1 MAGPKRDEAKSILS
15 YVRQELRYMD
25 EDLRN
30 DGLLPELS
38 SLRSVYEQLS
48 TLLELSDGRRKKKDK
63 PSFSEDK
70 NDLMERQLSLKINK
84 NSSSKFAKEV
94 QNQLNAYFARKLKKF
109 DVPVHIEGS
118 EFSLKVFKE
127 MSKIPYGKTKSYK
140 QVAEKI
146 KEPKSARAV
155 GRVSGS
161 NKIPIIIPCHRIVGS
176 NGELVGYSGGGGLL
190 FKSYLQ
196 LLEKA

>member
-1 MAGPKRDEAKSILS
+1 MNQKIFQVDNLHYHFRITYSKNKL
-15 YVRQELRYMD
+15 YNL
-25 EDLRN
+25 
-30 DGLLPELS
+30 
-38 SLRSVYEQLS
+38 
-48 TLLELSDGRRKKKDK
+48 
-63 PSFSEDK
+63 SFSEDK
-70 NDLMERQLSLKINK
+70 NNLIEKQLSLKISN
-84 NSSSKFAKEV
+84 NTTSKFAKEV
-94 QNQLNAYFARKLKKF
+94 QNQLNAYFQRRLKKF
-109 DVPVHIEGS
+109 DIPVHIEGS

-140 QVAEKI
+140 QIAEKI

-161 NKIPIIIPCHRIVGS
+161 NKIPIVIPCHRIVGS

-196 LLEKA
+196 LLEKS

>member
-1 MAGPKRDEAKSILS
+1 MNQKIFQVDNLHYHFRITYSKNKL
-15 YVRQELRYMD
+15 YNL
-25 EDLRN
+25 
-30 DGLLPELS
+30 
-38 SLRSVYEQLS
+38 
-48 TLLELSDGRRKKKDK
+48 
-63 PSFSEDK
+63 SFSEDK
-70 NDLMERQLSLKINK
+70 NNLIEKQLSLKISN
-84 NSSSKFAKEV
+84 NTTSKFAKEV
-94 QNQLNAYFARKLKKF
+94 QNQLNAYFQRRLKKF
-109 DVPVHIEGS
+109 DIPVHIEGS

-127 MSKIPYGKTKSYK
+127 MSKIPYGKTKSNK

-196 LLEKA
+196 LLEKS

>member
-1 MAGPKRDEAKSILS
+1 MNQKIFQVDNLHYHFRITYSKNKLYNLS
-15 YVRQELRYMD
+15 FAD
-25 EDLRN
+25 
-30 DGLLPELS
+30 S
-38 SLRSVYEQLS
+38 
-48 TLLELSDGRRKKKDK
+48 
-63 PSFSEDK
+63 K
-70 NDLMERQLSLKINK
+70 NNLIEKQLSLKISN
-84 NSSSKFAKEV
+84 NTTSKFAKEV
-94 QNQLNAYFARKLKKF
+94 QNQLNAYFQRRLKKF
-109 DVPVHIEGS
+109 DIPIHIEGS

-196 LLEKA
+196 LLEKS

>member
-1 MAGPKRDEAKSILS
+1 MNQKIFQVDNLHYHFRITYSKNKL
-15 YVRQELRYMD
+15 YNL
-25 EDLRN
+25 
-30 DGLLPELS
+30 
-38 SLRSVYEQLS
+38 
-48 TLLELSDGRRKKKDK
+48 
-63 PSFSEDK
+63 SFSEDK
-70 NDLMERQLSLKINK
+70 NNLIEKQLSLKISNDTT
-84 NSSSKFAKEV
+84 SKFAKEV
-94 QNQLNAYFARKLKKF
+94 QNQLNAYFQRRLKKF
-109 DVPVHIEGS
+109 DIPVHIEGS

-140 QVAEKI
+140 QIAEKI

-196 LLEKA
+196 LLEKS

>member
-1 MAGPKRDEAKSILS
+1 MNQKIFQVDNLHYHFRITYSKNKL
-15 YVRQELRYMD
+15 YNL
-25 EDLRN
+25 
-30 DGLLPELS
+30 
-38 SLRSVYEQLS
+38 
-48 TLLELSDGRRKKKDK
+48 
-63 PSFSEDK
+63 SFSEDK
-70 NDLMERQLSLKINK
+70 NNLIEKQLSLKISN
-84 NSSSKFAKEV
+84 NTTSKFAKEV
-94 QNQLNAYFARKLKKF
+94 QNQLNAYFQRRLKKF
-109 DVPVHIEGS
+109 DIPVHIEGS

-176 NGELVGYSGGGGLL
+176 NGELVGYSSGGGLL

-196 LLEKA
+196 LLEKS

>member
-1 MAGPKRDEAKSILS
+1 MNQKIFQVDNLHYHFRITYSKNKL
-15 YVRQELRYMD
+15 YNL
-25 EDLRN
+25 
-30 DGLLPELS
+30 
-38 SLRSVYEQLS
+38 
-48 TLLELSDGRRKKKDK
+48 
-63 PSFSEDK
+63 SFSEDK
-70 NDLMERQLSLKINK
+70 NNLIEKQLSLKISN
-84 NSSSKFAKEV
+84 NITSKFAKEV
-94 QNQLNAYFARKLKKF
+94 QNQLNAYFQRRLKKF
-109 DVPVHIEGS
+109 DIPVHIEGS

-161 NKIPIIIPCHRIVGS
+161 NKIPIVIPCHRIVGS
-176 NGELVGYSGGGGLL
+176 TGELVGYSGGGGLL

-196 LLEKA
+196 LLEKS

>member
-1 MAGPKRDEAKSILS
+1 MNKKIFQILNLPFYFRIIYS
-15 YVRQELRYMD
+15 DDKLYELTFADRK
-25 EDLRN
+25 N
-30 DGLLPELS
+30 QLLD
-38 SLRSVYEQLS
+38 
-48 TLLELSDGRRKKKDK
+48 T
-63 PSFSEDK
+63 
-70 NDLMERQLSLKINK
+70 QLSLKILD
-84 NSSSKFAKEV
+84 NSSTRLGKEV
-94 QNQLNAYFARKLKKF
+94 QSQLIAYFDQKLKKF
-109 DVPVHIEGS
+109 DIPVHNEGS

-127 MSKIPYGKTKSYK
+127 MSNIPYGKTKSYK

-146 KEPKSARAV
+146 KQPKSARAV

>member
-1 MAGPKRDEAKSILS
+1 MNQKIFQVDNLHYHFRITYSKNKL
-15 YVRQELRYMD
+15 YNL
-25 EDLRN
+25 
-30 DGLLPELS
+30 
-38 SLRSVYEQLS
+38 
-48 TLLELSDGRRKKKDK
+48 
-63 PSFSEDK
+63 SFSDSK
-70 NDLMERQLSLKINK
+70 NNLIEKQLSLKISN
-84 NSSSKFAKEV
+84 NTTSKFAKEV
-94 QNQLNAYFARKLKKF
+94 QNQLNAYFQRRLKKF
-109 DVPVHIEGS
+109 DIPIHIEGS
-118 EFSLKVFKE
+118 EFSLKVFRE

-140 QVAEKI
+140 QIAEKI

-196 LLEKA
+196 LLEKS

>member
-1 MAGPKRDEAKSILS
+1 MNQKIFQVDNLHYHFRITYSKNKL
-15 YVRQELRYMD
+15 YNL
-25 EDLRN
+25 
-30 DGLLPELS
+30 
-38 SLRSVYEQLS
+38 
-48 TLLELSDGRRKKKDK
+48 
-63 PSFSEDK
+63 SFSEDK
-70 NDLMERQLSLKINK
+70 NNLIEKQLSLKISN
-84 NSSSKFAKEV
+84 NTTSKFAKEV
-94 QNQLNAYFARKLKKF
+94 QNQLNAYFQRRLKKF
-109 DVPVHIEGS
+109 DIPVHIEGS

-140 QVAEKI
+140 QIAEKI
-146 KEPKSARAV
+146 KEPKSSRAV

-196 LLEKA
+196 LLEKS

>member
-1 MAGPKRDEAKSILS
+1 MNQKIFQVDNLHYHFRITYSKNKL
-15 YVRQELRYMD
+15 YNL
-25 EDLRN
+25 
-30 DGLLPELS
+30 
-38 SLRSVYEQLS
+38 
-48 TLLELSDGRRKKKDK
+48 
-63 PSFSEDK
+63 SFSESK
-70 NDLMERQLSLKINK
+70 NNLIEKQLSLKISN
-84 NSSSKFAKEV
+84 NTTSKFAKEV
-94 QNQLNAYFARKLKKF
+94 QNQLNAYFQRRLKKF
-109 DVPVHIEGS
+109 DIPVHIEGS

-196 LLEKA
+196 LLEKS

>member
-1 MAGPKRDEAKSILS
+1 MNKKIFQILNLPFYFRIIYS
-15 YVRQELRYMD
+15 DDKLYELTFADRK
-25 EDLRN
+25 N
-30 DGLLPELS
+30 QLLD
-38 SLRSVYEQLS
+38 
-48 TLLELSDGRRKKKDK
+48 T
-63 PSFSEDK
+63 
-70 NDLMERQLSLKINK
+70 QLSLKILN
-84 NSSSKFAKEV
+84 NSSEKLGKEV
-94 QNQLNAYFARKLKKF
+94 QSQLIAYFDQKLKKF
-109 DVPVHIEGS
+109 DIPVHIEGS

-127 MSKIPYGKTKSYK
+127 MSSIPYGKTKSYK

-146 KEPKSARAV
+146 KQPKSARAV

-196 LLEKA
+196 LLEKT

>member
-1 MAGPKRDEAKSILS
+1 MNKKIFQIPNLPFYFRIIYSDDKL
-15 YVRQELRYMD
+15 YELTFADRK
-25 EDLRN
+25 N
-30 DGLLPELS
+30 QLLD
-38 SLRSVYEQLS
+38 
-48 TLLELSDGRRKKKDK
+48 T
-63 PSFSEDK
+63 
-70 NDLMERQLSLKINK
+70 QLSLKILD
-84 NSSSKFAKEV
+84 NSSTRLGKEV
-94 QNQLNAYFARKLKKF
+94 QSQLIAYFEQKLKKF
-109 DVPVHIEGS
+109 DIPVHIEGS

-127 MSKIPYGKTKSYK
+127 MSNIPYGKTKSYK

-146 KEPKSARAV
+146 KQPKSARAV

-196 LLEKA
+196 LLEKT

>member
-1 MAGPKRDEAKSILS
+1 MNQKIFQVDNLHYYFRITYSKNKL
-15 YVRQELRYMD
+15 YNL
-25 EDLRN
+25 
-30 DGLLPELS
+30 
-38 SLRSVYEQLS
+38 
-48 TLLELSDGRRKKKDK
+48 
-63 PSFSEDK
+63 SFSESK
-70 NDLMERQLSLKINK
+70 NNLIEKQLSLKISN
-84 NSSSKFAKEV
+84 NTTSKFAKEV
-94 QNQLNAYFARKLKKF
+94 QDQLNAYFQRRLKKF
-109 DVPVHIEGS
+109 DIPIHIEGS

-196 LLEKA
+196 LLEKS

>member
-1 MAGPKRDEAKSILS
+1 MNQKIFQVDNLHYHFRITYSKNKL
-15 YVRQELRYMD
+15 YNL
-25 EDLRN
+25 
-30 DGLLPELS
+30 
-38 SLRSVYEQLS
+38 
-48 TLLELSDGRRKKKDK
+48 
-63 PSFSEDK
+63 SFSEDK
-70 NDLMERQLSLKINK
+70 NNLIEKQLSLKISNDTT
-84 NSSSKFAKEV
+84 SKFAKEV
-94 QNQLNAYFARKLKKF
+94 QNQLNAYFQRRLKKF
-109 DVPVHIEGS
+109 DIPVHIEGS

-140 QVAEKI
+140 QIAEKI
-146 KEPKSARAV
+146 KEPKSSRAV

-196 LLEKA
+196 LLEKS

>member
-1 MAGPKRDEAKSILS
+1 MNKKIFQILNLPFYFRIIYS
-15 YVRQELRYMD
+15 DDKLYELTFADRK
-25 EDLRN
+25 N
-30 DGLLPELS
+30 QLLD
-38 SLRSVYEQLS
+38 
-48 TLLELSDGRRKKKDK
+48 T
-63 PSFSEDK
+63 
-70 NDLMERQLSLKINK
+70 QLSLKILN
-84 NSSSKFAKEV
+84 NSSEKLGKEV
-94 QNQLNAYFARKLKKF
+94 QSQLIAYFDQKLKKF
-109 DVPVHIEGS
+109 DIPVHIEGS

-140 QVAEKI
+140 QIAEKI

-196 LLEKA
+196 LLEKS

>member
-1 MAGPKRDEAKSILS
+1 MNQKIFQVDNLHYHFRITYSKNKL
-15 YVRQELRYMD
+15 YNL
-25 EDLRN
+25 
-30 DGLLPELS
+30 
-38 SLRSVYEQLS
+38 
-48 TLLELSDGRRKKKDK
+48 
-63 PSFSEDK
+63 SFSEDK
-70 NDLMERQLSLKINK
+70 NNLIEKQLSLKISN
-84 NSSSKFAKEV
+84 NTTSKFAKEV
-94 QNQLNAYFARKLKKF
+94 QNQLNAYFQRRLKKF
-109 DVPVHIEGS
+109 DIPVHIEGS

-196 LLEKA
+196 LLEKS

>member
-1 MAGPKRDEAKSILS
+1 MNKKIFQILNLPF
-15 YVRQELRYMD
+15 YFRIIYTNDKLYELTFAYRK
-25 EDLRN
+25 N
-30 DGLLPELS
+30 QLLD
-38 SLRSVYEQLS
+38 
-48 TLLELSDGRRKKKDK
+48 T
-63 PSFSEDK
+63 
-70 NDLMERQLSLKINK
+70 QLSLKILD
-84 NSSSKFAKEV
+84 NSSTKLGKEV
-94 QNQLNAYFARKLKKF
+94 QSQLTAYFDQKLKKF
-109 DVPVHIEGS
+109 DIPVHIEGS
-118 EFSLKVFKE
+118 DFSLKVFKE

-146 KEPKSARAV
+146 KQPKSARAV

-196 LLEKA
+196 LLEKT

>member
-1 MAGPKRDEAKSILS
+1 MNQKIFQVDNLHYHFRITYSKNKL
-15 YVRQELRYMD
+15 YNL
-25 EDLRN
+25 
-30 DGLLPELS
+30 
-38 SLRSVYEQLS
+38 
-48 TLLELSDGRRKKKDK
+48 
-63 PSFSEDK
+63 SFSDSK
-70 NDLMERQLSLKINK
+70 NNLIEKQLSLKISN
-84 NSSSKFAKEV
+84 NTTSKFAKEV
-94 QNQLNAYFARKLKKF
+94 QSQLNAYFQRRLKKF
-109 DVPVHIEGS
+109 DIPVHIEGS

-196 LLEKA
+196 LLEKS

>member
-1 MAGPKRDEAKSILS
+1 MNKKIFQILNLPFYFRIIYS
-15 YVRQELRYMD
+15 DDKLYELTFADRK
-25 EDLRN
+25 N
-30 DGLLPELS
+30 QLLD
-38 SLRSVYEQLS
+38 
-48 TLLELSDGRRKKKDK
+48 T
-63 PSFSEDK
+63 
-70 NDLMERQLSLKINK
+70 QLSLKILN
-84 NSSSKFAKEV
+84 NSSEKLGKEV
-94 QNQLNAYFARKLKKF
+94 QSQLIAYFDQKLKKF
-109 DVPVHIEGS
+109 DIPVHIEGS

-127 MSKIPYGKTKSYK
+127 MTNIPYGKTKSYK

-146 KEPKSARAV
+146 KQPKSARAV

-196 LLEKA
+196 LLEKT

>member
-1 MAGPKRDEAKSILS
+1 MNKKIFQILNLPFYFRIIYS
-15 YVRQELRYMD
+15 DDKLYELTFADRK
-25 EDLRN
+25 N
-30 DGLLPELS
+30 QLLD
-38 SLRSVYEQLS
+38 
-48 TLLELSDGRRKKKDK
+48 T
-63 PSFSEDK
+63 
-70 NDLMERQLSLKINK
+70 QLSLKILD
-84 NSSSKFAKEV
+84 NSSTRLGKEV
-94 QNQLNAYFARKLKKF
+94 QSQLIAYFDQKLKKF
-109 DVPVHIEGS
+109 DIPVHIEGS

-127 MSKIPYGKTKSYK
+127 MSNIPYGKTKSYK

-146 KEPKSARAV
+146 KQPKSARAV

>member
-1 MAGPKRDEAKSILS
+1 MNQKIFQVDNLHYHFRITYSKNKL
-15 YVRQELRYMD
+15 YNL
-25 EDLRN
+25 
-30 DGLLPELS
+30 
-38 SLRSVYEQLS
+38 
-48 TLLELSDGRRKKKDK
+48 
-63 PSFSEDK
+63 SFSESK
-70 NDLMERQLSLKINK
+70 NNLIEKQLSLKISN
-84 NSSSKFAKEV
+84 NTTSKFAKEV
-94 QNQLNAYFARKLKKF
+94 QNQLNAYFQRRLKKF
-109 DVPVHIEGS
+109 DIPIHIEGS

-196 LLEKA
+196 LLEKS

>member
-1 MAGPKRDEAKSILS
+1 M
-15 YVRQELRYMD
+15 
-25 EDLRN
+25 
-30 DGLLPELS
+30 
-38 SLRSVYEQLS
+38 
-48 TLLELSDGRRKKKDK
+48 KKKIFQILNLPFYFRIIYSDDK
-63 PSFSEDK
+63 LYELTFADRK
-70 NDLMERQLSLKINK
+70 NQLLDTQLSLKILD
-84 NSSSKFAKEV
+84 NSSTRLGKEV
-94 QNQLNAYFARKLKKF
+94 QSQLIAYFDQKLKKF
-109 DVPVHIEGS
+109 DIPVHIEGS

-127 MSKIPYGKTKSYK
+127 MSNIPYGKTKSYK

-146 KEPKSARAV
+146 KQPKSARAV

-196 LLEKA
+196 LLEKT

>member
-1 MAGPKRDEAKSILS
+1 MNQKIFQVDNLHYHFRITYSKNKL
-15 YVRQELRYMD
+15 YNL
-25 EDLRN
+25 
-30 DGLLPELS
+30 
-38 SLRSVYEQLS
+38 
-48 TLLELSDGRRKKKDK
+48 
-63 PSFSEDK
+63 SFSEDK
-70 NDLMERQLSLKINK
+70 NNLIEKQLSLKISN
-84 NSSSKFAKEV
+84 NTTSKFAKEV
-94 QNQLNAYFARKLKKF
+94 QNQLNAYFQRRLKKF
-109 DVPVHIEGS
+109 DIPVHIEGS

-176 NGELVGYSGGGGLL
+176 NGELVGYSGVGGLL

-196 LLEKA
+196 LLEKS

>member
-1 MAGPKRDEAKSILS
+1 MNQKIFQVDNLHYHFRITYSKNKL
-15 YVRQELRYMD
+15 YNL
-25 EDLRN
+25 
-30 DGLLPELS
+30 
-38 SLRSVYEQLS
+38 
-48 TLLELSDGRRKKKDK
+48 
-63 PSFSEDK
+63 SFSDSK
-70 NDLMERQLSLKINK
+70 NNLIEKQLSLKISN
-84 NSSSKFAKEV
+84 NTTSKFAKEV
-94 QNQLNAYFARKLKKF
+94 QNQLNAYFQRRLKKF
-109 DVPVHIEGS
+109 DIPMHIEGS

-196 LLEKA
+196 LLEKS

>member
-1 MAGPKRDEAKSILS
+1 MNQKIFQVDNLHYHFRIS
-15 YVRQELRYMD
+15 YSKNKLYN
-25 EDLRN
+25 L
-30 DGLLPELS
+30 
-38 SLRSVYEQLS
+38 
-48 TLLELSDGRRKKKDK
+48 
-63 PSFSEDK
+63 SFSDSK
-70 NDLMERQLSLKINK
+70 NNLIEKQLSLKISN
-84 NSSSKFAKEV
+84 NTTSKFAKEV
-94 QNQLNAYFARKLKKF
+94 QDQLNAYFQRRLKKF
-109 DVPVHIEGS
+109 DIPIHIEGS

-140 QVAEKI
+140 QIAEKI

-196 LLEKA
+196 LLEKS

>member
-1 MAGPKRDEAKSILS
+1 MNKKIFQILNLPFYFRIIYS
-15 YVRQELRYMD
+15 DDKLYELTFADRK
-25 EDLRN
+25 N
-30 DGLLPELS
+30 QLLD
-38 SLRSVYEQLS
+38 
-48 TLLELSDGRRKKKDK
+48 T
-63 PSFSEDK
+63 
-70 NDLMERQLSLKINK
+70 QLSLKILN
-84 NSSSKFAKEV
+84 NSSEKLGKEV
-94 QNQLNAYFARKLKKF
+94 QSQLIAYFDQKLKKF
-109 DVPVHIEGS
+109 DIPVHIEGS

-127 MSKIPYGKTKSYK
+127 MSNIPYGKTKSYK

-146 KEPKSARAV
+146 KQPKSARAV

-196 LLEKA
+196 LLEKT

>member
-1 MAGPKRDEAKSILS
+1 MNQKIFQVDNLHFYFKITFNKNKLF
-15 YVRQELRYMD
+15 ELKFSER
-25 EDLRN
+25 RK
-30 DGLLPELS
+30 
-38 SLRSVYEQLS
+38 
-48 TLLELSDGRRKKKDK
+48 TLLE
-63 PSFSEDK
+63 P
-70 NDLMERQLSLKINK
+70 QLSLKID
-84 NSSSKFAKEV
+84 NSSKSALGKEV
-94 QNQLNAYFARKLKKF
+94 QTQLNAYFKGKLKKF
-109 DVPVHIEGS
+109 DIPVHMEGS

-196 LLEKA
+196 LLEKS

>member
-1 MAGPKRDEAKSILS
+1 MNQKIFQVDNLHYHFRITYSKNKL
-15 YVRQELRYMD
+15 YNL
-25 EDLRN
+25 
-30 DGLLPELS
+30 
-38 SLRSVYEQLS
+38 
-48 TLLELSDGRRKKKDK
+48 
-63 PSFSEDK
+63 SFSDSK
-70 NDLMERQLSLKINK
+70 NNLIEKQLSLKISN
-84 NSSSKFAKEV
+84 NTTSKFAKEV
-94 QNQLNAYFARKLKKF
+94 QNQLNAYFQRRLKKF
-109 DVPVHIEGS
+109 DIPIHIEGS

-140 QVAEKI
+140 QIAEKI

-155 GRVSGS
+155 GRVSGF

-196 LLEKA
+196 LLEKS